1 MKSGSASWL
10 IEKLSEQDNL
20 NSKLSV
26 EIENCLKPHPSVQV
40 PFKKIKEKKRKEA
53 KPVKICLKISATSC
67 RRLSLFVKSLKPRK
81 EPQALFRITLGR
93 ILRHPKE
100 KEQFMISVLLHFQS
114 SNPRSFGRIRQ
125 GQVELPDPH
134 GLAETV
140 QGESL
145 VFSKFIF
152 SFNCVWEGKKGFPVR
167 LE

>member
-1 MKSGSASWL
+1 M
-10 IEKLSEQDNL
+10 
-20 NSKLSV
+20 
-26 EIENCLKPHPSVQV
+26 
-40 PFKKIKEKKRKEA
+40 
-53 KPVKICLKISATSC
+53 
-67 RRLSLFVKSLKPRK
+67 KSLKPRK

-100 KEQFMISVLLHFQS
+100 KEQFLISVSLHFQS
-114 SNPRSFGRIRQ
+114 SNPRSFGRIAK

-152 SFNCVWEGKKGFPVR
+152 IVELCLGGKERFSC
-167 LE
+167 